1 MSRKKLAPDVKNRF
15 REQASGHPEEPACC
29 VLLELEVL
37 SLPQGM
43 DGVADCREDDPA
55 LPVIV
60 RPAGN
65 GLSPEVLIAEPVKVL
80 ASENDVL
87 RVSEGYLVSPMAH

>member
-1 MSRKKLAPDVKNRF
+1 M
-15 REQASGHPEEPACC
+15 
-29 VLLELEVL
+29 LELEVL

-65 GLSPEVLIAEPVKVL
+65 GLSPEVLVAEPVKVL

-87 RVSEGYLVSPMAH
+87 RVSEGYLVSPMAHWMPLSSISWKRGSFQTQSSCPRPL